1 MSGIFASEG
10 GWQDFTLKGGEWAV
24 LWLSAAAALLALC
37 VGFFLVKKVMA
48 ESEGSPKMI
57 EIATAIQEGAWA
69 YLKRQFKTIGVIL
82 VPLVVIVFITSTE
95 ILKPGGTFIAK
106 VWQGGTESGLLAQLK
121 RDYASVKH
129 AKPPASRPQSAEVYV
144 VATGFRGGK

>member
-1 MSGIFASEG
+1 MLFRSA
-10 GWQDFTLKGGEWAV
+10 TGERETDHLRIMALV
-24 LWLSAAAALLALC
+24 EAAA
-37 VGFFLVKKVMA
+37 
-48 ESEGSPKMI
+48 
-57 EIATAIQEGAWA
+57 
-69 YLKRQFKTIGVIL
+69 QFAG
-82 VPLVVIVFITSTE
+82 E